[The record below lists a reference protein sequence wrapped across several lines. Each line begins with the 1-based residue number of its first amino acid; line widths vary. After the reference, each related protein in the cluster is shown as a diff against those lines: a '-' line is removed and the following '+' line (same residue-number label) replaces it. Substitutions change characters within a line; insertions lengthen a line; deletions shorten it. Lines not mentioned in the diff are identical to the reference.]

1 MTANKIIST
10 KVHPD
15 HGTPVL
21 AGEERRRTQR
31 VIVRVPVTLETSM
44 SGQVVK
50 ASAHTVAVNVH
61 GAMLLCKRPF
71 DLQTKIEI
79 LNERTRERATAH
91 VSRTP
96 RESPEGYL
104 IPLEFEKPFPT
115 FWQISFPPTDWKP
128 TDE

>member
-1 MTANKIIST
+1 MSANKVIST

-15 HGTPVL
+15 RLTPAL
-21 AGEERRRTQR
+21 AGEERRHTQR
-31 VIVRVPVTLETSM
+31 VIVRVPVTLEISM

-50 ASAHTVAVNVH
+50 AAAHTVAVNIH

-71 DLQTKIEI
+71 DAQTKIEI
-79 LNERTRERATAH
+79 LNERTRERTSAH

-104 IPLEFEKPFPT
+104 IPLE
-115 FWQISFPPTDWKP
+115 
-128 TDE
+128 

>member
-1 MTANKIIST
+1 MTANKISST

-15 HGTPVL
+15 NGTPAL

-31 VIVRVPVTLETSM
+31 VIVRVPVTLEIAM

-50 ASAHTVAVNVH
+50 ASAHTVAVNIH

-71 DLQTKIEI
+71 DAQTKIEI
-79 LNERTRERATAH
+79 LNERTRERASAR

-115 FWQISFPPTDWKP
+115 FWQISFPPSDWKP
-128 TDE
+128 TDV

>member
-1 MTANKIIST
+1 MTINKVIST

-15 HGTPVL
+15 SVTPVL
-21 AGEERRRTQR
+21 AGEERRHTQR
-31 VIVRVPVTLETSM
+31 VIVRVPVTLEISM

-50 ASAHTVAVNVH
+50 ASAHTVAVNIH

-71 DLQTKIEI
+71 DAQTKIEI
-79 LNERTRERATAH
+79 LNERTHERTSAR

-115 FWQISFPPTDWKP
+115 FWQISFPPSDWKP
-128 TDE
+128 TDV